1 MKYLILN
8 PVIARFHPSEGGN
21 KYPTHPSPHPTQFSQ
36 RSPAEAATSYPL
48 PQFSQRAPAE
58 AATSNPP
65 TQYSTRSPAEVATS
79 NHPTQYSTRSP
90 AEVATSYPL
99 PQFSQRAPA
108 EAATSNPLTQ
118 YSQRTPAAEA
128 KGSLNPLTYVRNI
141 ISAVSLKRPRGVVS
155 SKQELSKQTKNESR

>member
-36 RSPAEAATSYPL
+36 R
-48 PQFSQRAPAE
+48 APAE
-58 AATSNPP
+58 AATSNP
-65 TQYSTRSPAEVATS
+65 
-79 NHPTQYSTRSP
+79 PTQYSTRSP

>member
-8 PVIARFHPSEGGN
+8 PAIARFHPSEGGN

-58 AATSNPP
+58 
-65 TQYSTRSPAEVATS
+65 
-79 NHPTQYSTRSP
+79 
-90 AEVATSYPL
+90 VATSY
-99 PQFSQRAPA
+99 
-108 EAATSNPLTQ
+108 PLTQ